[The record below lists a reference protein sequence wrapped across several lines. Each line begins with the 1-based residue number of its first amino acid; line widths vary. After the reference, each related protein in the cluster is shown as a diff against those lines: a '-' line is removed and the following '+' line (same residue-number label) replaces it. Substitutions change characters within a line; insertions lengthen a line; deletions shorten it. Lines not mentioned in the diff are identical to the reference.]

1 MFQQNITLT
10 NKLLQQNSSHRQT
23 TSNDISFYIESSLSK
38 NNENVCLS
46 YFSTPSIGSKK
57 QAFCPILPTASI
69 LFSKHTFT
77 YQSIHRIIRKYPNT
91 CTTTQILVGLWMKKK
106 RLKSDSR
113 SQEVGKTHIPIVM
126 DTLNV
131 EGCHYGKCLSRGRVL
146 LKQFCFC
153 YTIYIFIVLIR
164 KNFTLVCTIKY
175 NGLTQHNNVCT

>member
-106 RLKSDSR
+106 KTQIRLQESR
-113 SQEVGKTHIPIVM
+113 SRKDTHSY
-126 DTLNV
+126 
-131 EGCHYGKCLSRGRVL
+131 CYGHSQCRRVSLWKMFVQRESSAEAVLFL
-146 LKQFCFC
+146 L
-153 YTIYIFIVLIR
+153 YYLYIYCSHKKKFHISM
-164 KNFTLVCTIKY
+164 Y
-175 NGLTQHNNVCT
+175 N